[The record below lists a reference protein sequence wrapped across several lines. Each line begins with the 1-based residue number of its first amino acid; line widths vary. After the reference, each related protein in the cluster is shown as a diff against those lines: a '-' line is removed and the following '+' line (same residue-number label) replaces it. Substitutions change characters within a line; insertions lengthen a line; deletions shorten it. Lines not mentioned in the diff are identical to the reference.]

1 MTVVSRSWRLTP
13 ELQRAFGV
21 LSPVLEPLLAYAYIA
36 TLEESFSELDHYDW
50 LVLILP
56 VSCPSHSLSLYCP
69 GPPLI
74 IPASP
79 DKLASSVCFWVWGL
93 RETTL
98 CIGSP
103 LCQNVG
109 GLHWTFTHQVVSED
123 LHRVAASL
131 GSELRPT
138 KRLPQCRPHCET
150 DSRKVERVARLWDK
164 H

>member
-1 MTVVSRSWRLTP
+1 M
-13 ELQRAFGV
+13 
-21 LSPVLEPLLAYAYIA
+21 
-36 TLEESFSELDHYDW
+36 
-50 LVLILP
+50 LILLLWKKVFQSLITMIDLFSFFLSLVP
-56 VSCPSHSLSLYCP
+56 PTLSLYCP